1 MSTNESSNAREA
13 AESSSDAKSP
23 VPTTPLTQEQ
33 DNNPTEP
40 LTRETPAREP
50 LAEEPAPSPQPQP
63 TPRLQPTPPLQ
74 PTPRLQPTPPLQP
87 IPLTPPLEPSY
98 RVERNIDDDEP
109 QQARIGTVVWG
120 LIVIALAA
128 LLVISTL
135 GWVVL
140 DGTYVLIGL
149 MIGAGAALV
158 IGGLLAA
165 RKSAGKPKS
174 PAK

>member
-1 MSTNESSNAREA
+1 MSTNEPSNAREA
-13 AESSSDAKSP
+13 AKNSSDAGNP
-23 VPTTPLTQEQ
+23 VDTTPLTK
-33 DNNPTEP
+33 
-40 LTRETPAREP
+40 
-50 LAEEPAPSPQPQP
+50 EPAPSPQ
-63 TPRLQPTPPLQ
+63 
-74 PTPRLQPTPPLQP
+74 LQP

-98 RVERNIDDDEP
+98 RAERTIDDDEP

>member
-13 AESSSDAKSP
+13 AESSSDVKNP
-23 VPTTPLTQEQ
+23 VP
-33 DNNPTEP
+33 
-40 LTRETPAREP
+40 TRETPAREP

-120 LIVIALAA
+120 
-128 LLVISTL
+128 
-135 GWVVL
+135 
-140 DGTYVLIGL
+140 
-149 MIGAGAALV
+149 
-158 IGGLLAA
+158 
-165 RKSAGKPKS
+165 
-174 PAK
+174 